1 MADGLGCSWSRS
13 GYDSSAIR
21 QVIISQG
28 WRPLRVIGGFC
39 DELGVDFTAYDV
51 KAKKKVKIQNPKL
64 VKMKN
69 GRFAVKGTS
78 TSTGNTVFRILSKEE
93 AAKMKK

>member
-1 MADGLGCSWSRS
+1 MADGLEVSLVHRR
-13 GYDSSAIR
+13 I
-21 QVIISQG
+21 
-28 WRPLRVIGGFC
+28 RVIGERC
-39 DELGVDFTAYDV
+39 HVSGVDFTAYDV

-78 TSTGNTVFRILSKEE
+78 NTTGNTVFRILSKEE

>member
-1 MADGLGCSWSRS
+1 
-13 GYDSSAIR
+13 
-21 QVIISQG
+21 
-28 WRPLRVIGGFC
+28 
-39 DELGVDFTAYDV
+39 VDFTAYDV

-78 TSTGNTVFRILSKEE
+78 NTTGNTVFRILSKEE